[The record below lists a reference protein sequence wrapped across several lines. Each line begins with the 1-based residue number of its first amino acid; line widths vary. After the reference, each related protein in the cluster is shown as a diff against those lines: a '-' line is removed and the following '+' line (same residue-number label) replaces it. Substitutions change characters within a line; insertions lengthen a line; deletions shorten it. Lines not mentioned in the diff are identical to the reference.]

1 MYDFIMKEHRFLS
14 PAVVESIVLL
24 NFVTLAAAI
33 LMILATGPTALGMM
47 VISTGLV
54 INIFIALF
62 YGVFVV
68 KYQPPIGKHLIK
80 SIL

>member
-1 MYDFIMKEHRFLS
+1 MYPLTMNEHRFLS
-14 PAVVESIVLL
+14 PAVVEGIVLI

-47 VISTGLV
+47 VISAGLI
-54 INIFIALF
+54 INVFIALF